1 MHRPA
6 EHVSFQQ
13 RFSASDDV
21 AAVLAAR
28 PNQILKVDTTD
39 CTLGALLEILML
51 RRGADRALKV
61 SDSSLRGRL
70 IRGLLKSSK
79 DSRSEGGVG
88 VLRLHASGCNEAD
101 ANDFAEAFHA
111 LLVTASVAKPA
122 ARRLSGALHE
132 LLNNVHEHAGD
143 DVEGLGAF
151 EVLDREA
158 WMVVADSGRGVL
170 GGYLE
175 SPLPKKPVG
184 PEEALKWAVVDH
196 RSRTIKLRVVLSN
209 ADGALKP
216 GMFATVEVAGTKGAP
231 HEGVYVPA
239 NAIQRDGQQSLV
251 FVRRG
256 PREFEPRV
264 VEIGQVARDWIEV
277 THGLSEGEEVA
288 TAGTFALKSELK
300 KGDLGEDE

>member
-21 AAVLAAR
+21 AAVLAAP

-175 SPLPKKPVG
+175 SPLPRKPVG

-196 RSRTIKLRVVLSN
+196 RSRTGDPDRGTGFQTVIQSVRSLDGCIRVRSDAASIELEQQADQSRFLLREQGQLRGFVVSVL
-209 ADGALKP
+209 L
-216 GMFATVEVAGTKGAP
+216 
-231 HEGVYVPA
+231 
-239 NAIQRDGQQSLV
+239 R
-251 FVRRG
+251 
-256 PREFEPRV
+256 
-264 VEIGQVARDWIEV
+264 W
-277 THGLSEGEEVA
+277 
-288 TAGTFALKSELK
+288 
-300 KGDLGEDE
+300 